1 MPTLPVFRYHP
12 DPVASGSVHESLE
25 VCACCGV
32 ARGYVYAGPVYAV
45 DELDDK
51 ICPWC
56 IADGKAH
63 KKFDATFT
71 DDEGFPDSLVRKI
84 IHEVTRRTPGFSS
97 WQSEQWQV
105 CCGDAAAFIEP
116 FGYAEITARMPHLEG
131 PLMMYIVHDMQISG
145 SGATRLLHSLH
156 RDQGPTAY
164 LFRCLH
170 CGRDLFYID
179 SL

>member
-12 DPVASGSVHESLE
+12 DPVASGSVHESRE

-71 DDEGFPDSLVRKI
+71 GSTSIPFKRRV
-84 IHEVTRRTPGFSS
+84 HEVPRWALAPAPVGLRLAGGRILGQAGGSSEDHPGSF
-97 WQSEQWQV
+97 Q
-105 CCGDAAAFIEP
+105 D
-116 FGYAEITARMPHLEG
+116 
-131 PLMMYIVHDMQISG
+131 
-145 SGATRLLHSLH
+145 H
-156 RDQGPTAY
+156 R
-164 LFRCLH
+164 
-170 CGRDLFYID
+170 
-179 SL
+179 